1 MKLLNSDVT
10 DDIGGV
16 SVGSV
21 LLHLVFAS
29 IHGPELLAGESG
41 HHGSPVGVT
50 QHVGGGAAAVT
61 EENIYS
67 GLEEKERDNLHKP
80 VHGPEEGDVLD
91 GGVDG
96 GEDDDHED
104 QGGAGQGGAG
114 HTGGGGGQ
122 PGERE
127 LEGRQ

>member
-41 HHGSPVGVT
+41 HHGSTVGVT
-50 QHVGGGAAAVT
+50 QHVGGGAAAVAG
-61 EENIYS
+61 ENIYS
-67 GLEEKERDNLHKP
+67 GLEERERYITYTNQST
-80 VHGPEEGDVLD
+80 VQRRETSWT
-91 GGVDG
+91 
-96 GEDDDHED
+96 
-104 QGGAGQGGAG
+104 GALMAVRTMIIRTRAALGTEALATLAAVEVSLQ
-114 HTGGGGGQ
+114 
-122 PGERE
+122 
-127 LEGRQ
+127 